1 MFVKGRTHKIRV
13 FHTAQPTQDP
23 LDAVVTT
30 VVQICAKQP
39 PGDVLVFLS
48 GEDAV
53 EATRASL
60 NGYAAEL
67 KAMGKSVCRARSG
80 PADMQILVV
89 GMYARLPQSEQ
100 AKVFAPVAAGAT
112 RKIIL
117 ATNIAETSITIPGVK
132 YVVDTGL
139 MKEKRFY
146 ASLSPS
152 TSAGGTD

>member
-1 MFVKGRTHKIRV
+1 MAMLPSSRRWANRCVGLI
-13 FHTAQPTQDP
+13 TARLTP
-23 LDAVVTT
+23 
-30 VVQICAKQP
+30 
-39 PGDVLVFLS
+39 
-48 GEDAV
+48 
-53 EATRASL
+53 
-60 NGYAAEL
+60 
-67 KAMGKSVCRARSG
+67 
-80 PADMQILVV
+80 QILVV

-146 ASLSPS
+146 ASLSAS
-152 TSAGGTD
+152 ISAGGTD